1 MIKNPIVLAL
11 ISATIVC
18 LAYFLNNKCNDEE
31 INKSTMVK
39 LSVTAIGV
47 SLLTY
52 YFLNSG
58 EGLSLPS
65 QDVLT
70 GDPGF

>member
-11 ISATIVC
+11 VSAMIVC

-39 LSVTAIGV
+39 LSVIAAGV

-52 YFLNSG
+52 YFINSG
-58 EGLSLPS
+58 ESFSLPN

>member
-11 ISATIVC
+11 ISAAMVC
-18 LAYFLNNKCNDEE
+18 LAYFLNNKYNNED
-31 INKSTMVK
+31 INKSNMIK
-39 LSVTAIGV
+39 LSVMSASV
-47 SLLTY
+47 SFLTY
-52 YFLNSG
+52 YFLNIGDS
-58 EGLSLPS
+58 LSLPT